1 MVSQSDRIEFFASF
15 LDEGAILQGEDV
27 SGRTAGGL
35 HTEENIQAKVIL
47 RPKTTEELSKILS
60 ACHESNQPIVVH
72 GGLTGLVYGTR
83 STQDQLVISLERM
96 NQIEDVDLIGR
107 TITCQSGTTLQTIQ
121 ELAEENNMMFP
132 LDLGARGSCF
142 IGGNIATNAGG
153 NRVIRYGMM
162 RDSVLG
168 LEAVLADGTVL
179 TSMNTMIKNNA
190 GYDLKQLFIGTEG
203 TLGIIT
209 RCVLRLREAPLSQNT
224 GLVALENLDSV
235 IRFLKI
241 VDSKLG
247 GNMSAFEV
255 MWNEFYKMVVG
266 SKEQSSIPLAPD
278 YPYYV
283 LVEALG
289 SDQIKDEDHFESV
302 LSECLESSLIKDAV
316 LAKSDSERQA
326 LWAIRDD
333 VEQQTNYKPTFMY
346 DVSLPISSMEDYI
359 SQVRNN
365 LKHSWDDFR
374 CIVFGHLADGN
385 LHLIIGVGSDDID
398 SQKKI
403 EISVYEPLRLV
414 GGSVSAEHG
423 IGFEKKQYL
432 NLSRS
437 ETEINIMKDLKKS
450 LDPKNILN
458 SGLIF
463 G

>member
-1 MVSQSDRIEFFASF
+1 MVSQSGLIEFFASF

-27 SGRTAGGL
+27 AGRTAGGL

-72 GGLTGLVYGTR
+72 GGLTGLVFGTR

-96 NQIEDVDLIGR
+96 NQIENVDLIGR
-107 TITCQSGTTLQTIQ
+107 TIACQSGTTLQTIQ
-121 ELAEENNMMFP
+121 EMAEENNMMFP
-132 LDLGARGSCF
+132 LDLGARGSCS

-203 TLGIIT
+203 TLGIVT

-266 SKEQSSIPLAPD
+266 SKEHSSIPLAPD

-289 SDQIKDEDHFESV
+289 SDQITDEGHFESV

-359 SQVRNN
+359 SQVRKN
-365 LKHSWDDFR
+365 LEHSWDDFN

-385 LHLIIGVGSDDID
+385 LHLIVGVGSDDIET
-398 SQKKI
+398 QRKI
-403 EISVYEPLRLV
+403 EVSVYEPLKLI

-432 NLSRS
+432 NLSRT
-437 ETEINIMKDLKKS
+437 ETEIELMKGLKQS
-450 LDPKNILN
+450 LDPRNILN
-458 SGLIF
+458 PGLIF
-463 G
+463 

>member
-1 MVSQSDRIEFFASF
+1 MATQSSLVEFLTSF
-15 LDEGAILQGEDV
+15 LDDGAILQGGDV

-60 ACHESNQPIVVH
+60 ACNESNQPIVVH

-83 STQDQLVISLERM
+83 STQDQFVVSLERM
-96 NQIEDVDLIGR
+96 NQIEGLDLVGR
-107 TITCQSGTTLQTIQ
+107 TITCQSGVTLQSIQ
-121 ELAEENNMMFP
+121 ELAEKNNMIFP
-132 LDLGARGSCF
+132 LDLGARGSCSV
-142 IGGNIATNAGG
+142 GGNIATNAGG

-209 RCVLRLREAPLSQNT
+209 RCVLRIREAPLSQNT
-224 GLVALENLDSV
+224 GLVAIEDLDSV

-255 MWNEFYKMVVG
+255 MWNEFYKMVVDP
-266 SKEQSSIPLAPD
+266 KEKSSIPLNPD

-289 SDQIKDEDHFESV
+289 SDQMKDEEHFELI
-302 LSECLESSLIKDAV
+302 LSECLENSLIKDAV
-316 LAKSDSERQA
+316 LAKSDSEREA

-346 DVSLPISSMEDYI
+346 DVSLPISSMENYI
-359 SQVRNN
+359 SEVRNN
-365 LKHSWDDFR
+365 LSSSWNDFN

-385 LHLIIGVGSDDID
+385 LHIIIGVGSDDIE
-398 SQKKI
+398 SQRKI
-403 EISVYEPLRLV
+403 ETSVYEPLRLI

-432 NLSRS
+432 NLSR
-437 ETEINIMKDLKKS
+437 TEAEIKLMQGLKQS

-458 SGLIF
+458 TGLIF
-463 G
+463 